1 MPDVVRREL
10 ARFAKDGLIIVR
22 ASRTDEGL
30 VDREPEDDANGFVAV
45 RALNLQKAR
54 ILRQL
59 LIANGISDPGAIQS
73 AFDNR

>member
-1 MPDVVRREL
+1 MLRREL

-45 RALNLQKAR
+45 RTLNLQKA
-54 ILRQL
+54 
-59 LIANGISDPGAIQS
+59 
-73 AFDNR
+73 

>member
-1 MPDVVRREL
+1 MVRREL

-54 ILRQL
+54 MLQL
-59 LIANGISDPGAIQS
+59 LISNGIRDPGAIQS

>member
-54 ILRQL
+54 KL
-59 LIANGISDPGAIQS
+59 LIANGISDPDAIQS

>member
-54 ILRQL
+54 MLQL
-59 LIANGISDPGAIQS
+59 LISNGISDPGAIQS